1 MYRFRTLIGSLRVK
15 LILIVLAVLIPT
27 NIFLI
32 ITTKKIIESVW
43 QKLLLSYESELEIY
57 MVQMDDGFA
66 RVQQSLKE
74 LMGENWPDLSPTSG
88 QYEFAR
94 INVWQTL
101 KEERKE
107 LDVPQA
113 AYLKTNWDNWVGV
126 TRDLNATTMA
136 EESALK
142 RYLTEQDME
151 AYQPYSFELIEVEGT
166 RYLINT
172 VNYNEY
178 SFGYI
183 IKVSE
188 LLKDLYD
195 KQTIDGEGFY
205 LADMGGVARTADTAF
220 RVDFKEPK
228 QRLTV
233 GDRDEDYQVIHTS
246 SGILKYKLVRVI
258 PSSALRAEVP
268 QMSRIFLLFCGISLL
283 LIPIMIFAVRRLVL
297 QPMKVLGGGM
307 HELEKENIDYRIP
320 PDHSSTEFQY
330 LNRSFNRMA
339 EQIQVLRIES
349 YEKDIEK
356 LKMEAANLRLQIN
369 PHLLLNSLNMIYSLA
384 QSKNHPLILRY
395 TSHLMEYFRY
405 SLRQND
411 ELVPLDAEMRFVKNF
426 INIQKI
432 RFPEAFTSV
441 YEIEEGL
448 DEALVPPLIIENFV
462 ENSIKYALKM
472 GETIEIMITA
482 AARDGYMNLA
492 VVDTGNGIPEEILE
506 KLQRGE
512 PIVNRTGKH
521 IGIMNCRRRLKV
533 FYGEQSEMKIMSA
546 DHSGTQV
553 WMRFPLKYAKDSRAK
568 ESSL

>member
-107 LDVPQA
+107 LAVPQA

-228 QRLTV
+228 QRLAV
-233 GDRDEDYQVIHTS
+233 GDRDEDYQVIYTS

-268 QMSRIFLLFCGISLL
+268 
-283 LIPIMIFAVRRLVL
+283 
-297 QPMKVLGGGM
+297 
-307 HELEKENIDYRIP
+307 
-320 PDHSSTEFQY
+320 
-330 LNRSFNRMA
+330 
-339 EQIQVLRIES
+339 
-349 YEKDIEK
+349 
-356 LKMEAANLRLQIN
+356 
-369 PHLLLNSLNMIYSLA
+369 
-384 QSKNHPLILRY
+384 
-395 TSHLMEYFRY
+395 
-405 SLRQND
+405 
-411 ELVPLDAEMRFVKNF
+411 
-426 INIQKI
+426 
-432 RFPEAFTSV
+432 
-441 YEIEEGL
+441 
-448 DEALVPPLIIENFV
+448 
-462 ENSIKYALKM
+462 
-472 GETIEIMITA
+472 
-482 AARDGYMNLA
+482 
-492 VVDTGNGIPEEILE
+492 
-506 KLQRGE
+506 
-512 PIVNRTGKH
+512 
-521 IGIMNCRRRLKV
+521 
-533 FYGEQSEMKIMSA
+533 
-546 DHSGTQV
+546 
-553 WMRFPLKYAKDSRAK
+553 
-568 ESSL
+568 